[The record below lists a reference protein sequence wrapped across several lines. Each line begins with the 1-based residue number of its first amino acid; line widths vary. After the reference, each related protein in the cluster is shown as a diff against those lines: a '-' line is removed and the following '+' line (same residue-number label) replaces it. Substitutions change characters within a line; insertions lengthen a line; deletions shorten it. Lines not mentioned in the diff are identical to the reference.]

1 MNLPVYLD
9 YCASAPIDDRVLQ
22 EMVRCYAEVPGNSDS
37 RTHIFGTKAKEE
49 LESGRRRLA
58 EHLDVDKSEVLFTSG
73 ATESDNMA
81 LAGFRRFGI
90 DSGRRHVLVS
100 CIEHKAVLEAARRLA
115 LDGFLIEEIPVGSSG
130 RIGVEDVLARLRP
143 DTLLV
148 SVMHVNNET
157 GVIQPI
163 EDIGRELDI
172 KGVFFH
178 IDAAQSF
185 GKLNDSIRS
194 TKYDLLSLSAHKI
207 SGPQGV
213 GALVLK
219 RKNYERPPIEPLFF
233 GGKQEYGFRPGTLPV
248 ALVAGFAKAASIA
261 ENEHGLWT
269 KNCLR
274 IRSNLL
280 EAVDGLDY
288 LINGDPEHCL
298 PSILNVSFKGVDSES
313 VFASVKANYALSN
326 GSACNSGSYARSH
339 VLTSMGLAESRI
351 DEALRL
357 SWGTRTVVDFK
368 LLSDYVK
375 SVSHG

>member
-1 MNLPVYLD
+1 MSFPVYLD

-22 EMVRCYAEVPGNSDS
+22 EMVRSYSEVPGNSDS
-37 RTHIFGTKAKEE
+37 RTHIFGAKAKEE
-49 LESGRRRLA
+49 LESGRRHLA

-81 LAGFRRFGI
+81 LAGFHRFGV
-90 DSGRRHVLVS
+90 DSGRRHILVS
-100 CIEHKAVLEAARRLA
+100 CIEHKAVLEAAHRLA
-115 LDGFLIEEIPVGSSG
+115 LDGFAIEEIPVGSSG
-130 RIGVEDVLARLRP
+130 RIVVEDVLARLRP

-163 EDIGRELDI
+163 EDIGRELDA

-219 RKNYERPPIEPLFF
+219 RKNFERPPIEPLFF
-233 GGKQEYGFRPGTLPV
+233 GGMQEYGFRPGTLPV

-261 ENEHGLWT
+261 ENEHGLWMR
-269 KNCLR
+269 NCLQ

-280 EAVDGLDY
+280 KAVEGLDY
-288 LINGDPEHCL
+288 LVNGDPKHCL
-298 PSILNVSFKGVDSES
+298 PSILNISFKGVDSES

-326 GSACNSGSYARSH
+326 GSACNSGAYTRSY
-339 VLTSMGLAESRI
+339 VLTNMGLEESRI

-357 SWGTRTVVDFK
+357 SWGSRTVVDFK
-368 LLSDYVK
+368 PLRDYIR
-375 SVSHG
+375 SVSPS